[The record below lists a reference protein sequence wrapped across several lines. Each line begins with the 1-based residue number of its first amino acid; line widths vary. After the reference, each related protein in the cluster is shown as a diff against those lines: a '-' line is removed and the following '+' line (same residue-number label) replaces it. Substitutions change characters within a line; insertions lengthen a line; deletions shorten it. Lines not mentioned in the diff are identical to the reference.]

1 MALLGTGVALVLLG
15 EATARRALFT
25 VLGQRVDALTLHQAA
40 FAMWAAVTGLHVL
53 GRLLPAWQLTMARRR
68 DVPGRRRRAVALL
81 VVLVLSAACADWVLA
96 QPGGWR
102 SAHHHR
108 PFDGGQP
115 GTSEEGRPP
124 VPG

>member
-1 MALLGTGVALVLLG
+1 
-15 EATARRALFT
+15 
-25 VLGQRVDALTLHQAA
+25 
-40 FAMWAAVTGLHVL
+40 MWAAVTGLHVL

-81 VVLVLSAACADWVLA
+81 VVLVLSGACADWVLA
-96 QPGGWR
+96 QPGDWR
-102 SAHHHR
+102 SARHHR

-115 GTSEEGRPP
+115 GTSDEGRPP